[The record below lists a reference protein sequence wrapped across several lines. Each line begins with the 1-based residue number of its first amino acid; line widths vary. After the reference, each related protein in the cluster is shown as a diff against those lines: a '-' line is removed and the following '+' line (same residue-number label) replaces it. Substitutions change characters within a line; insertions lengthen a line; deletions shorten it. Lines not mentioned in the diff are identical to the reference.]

1 MQFGVEKQYV
11 RILFWKFHK
20 EIIYVIDERE
30 QEGEWTNKI
39 TAFKINKM
47 THNIQNN
54 T

>member
-1 MQFGVEKQYV
+1 MQFGVEKQYI

-20 EIIYVIDERE
+20 GTNYVIDERE
-30 QEGEWTNKI
+30 QEGEWTNKA

-47 THNIQNN
+47 THAQNN